1 MDLYRK
7 LFWSRIK
14 EYALEWFIMIMIVFA
29 LFVLAS
35 LDTESYSV
43 LESIPIILMLIGGVV
58 QIRDSYLHTV
68 VANPYRKGKKFSYYR
83 RTPKQINFKMT
94 LFQIL
99 IGLIFISFLL
109 VGFNDFSFW
118 IATPIIILI
127 LQLFKDKKSSRIR
140 LKKSKLIE
148 ALRAQHLFL
157 PEESILDIESDFD
170 IFSVNEHVT
179 DTLQLFTEENRNQEG
194 YFYAITS
201 CELIVGVQRLNT
213 PFFYTAIPLQE
224 ITKLA
229 IIDSGYYKKNVIL
242 GSIFV
247 IGYGMNRQLNYYT
260 KNRISSILQPFFGS
274 LVYALDAETWKES
287 TFNGIPHRDHPAFVE
302 YEFHGDLSS
311 HPEPYLPFLRQP

>member
-1 MDLYRK
+1 MNLYRK

-14 EYALEWFIMIMIVFA
+14 EYAIGWFVMIVFA

-35 LDTESYSV
+35 LFTESESYSA
-43 LESIPIILMLIGGVV
+43 LESIPFILMLIGGIV

-94 LFQIL
+94 FFQIL
-99 IGLIFISFLL
+99 TGLIFISFLL
-109 VGFNDFSFW
+109 TGLNHFSFW
-118 IATPIIILI
+118 ILTPIIILI

-157 PEESILDIESDFD
+157 PEESIWDIESNFD
-170 IFSVNEHVT
+170 IISLNEHVT
-179 DTLQLFTEENRNQEG
+179 DTLQLFTEEDRNQEG

-201 CELIVGVQRLNT
+201 CQLIVGVQRLNT

-224 ITKLA
+224 INKLA
-229 IIDSGYYKKNVIL
+229 VLDSGFYKKNATL
-242 GSIFV
+242 DSMFV
-247 IGYGMNRQLNYYT
+247 IGYGMNRQLNHHA
-260 KNRISSILQPFFGS
+260 KNRISSMLQAFIGS
-274 LVYALDAETWKES
+274 LVHALDAQTWKEP

-311 HPEPYLPFLRQP
+311 YPEPYLPFLR

>member
-1 MDLYRK
+1 MNLYRK

-14 EYALEWFIMIMIVFA
+14 EYAIGWFVMIVFA

-35 LDTESYSV
+35 LDTESYSDSV
-43 LESIPIILMLIGGVV
+43 LDSIPFILMLIGGVV

-83 RTPKQINFKMT
+83 RTPKQINFKLT
-94 LFQIL
+94 FFQIL

-109 VGFNDFSFW
+109 SGFNHFSFW

-140 LKKSKLIE
+140 LRKSKLIE
-148 ALRAQHLFL
+148 ALREQHLFL
-157 PEESILDIESDFD
+157 PEESIWDIESDFD
-170 IFSVNEHVT
+170 IISVNDNVK
-179 DTLQLFTEENRNQEG
+179 DTLQLFTEEDRNSEG

-260 KNRISSILQPFFGS
+260 KNRMSSILQPFFGS
-274 LVYALDAETWKES
+274 LVHALDAQTWQEP
-287 TFNGIPHRDHPAFVE
+287 TFTGFPHRDHPAFVA

-311 HPEPYLPFLRQP
+311 YPEPYLPFLRQP

>member
-14 EYALEWFIMIMIVFA
+14 EYIAGWFLLIVFA
-29 LFVLAS
+29 LPVLAIM
-35 LDTESYSV
+35 DTETDTV
-43 LESIPIILMLIGGVV
+43 MDAIPFILILIGFIV

-68 VANPYRKGKKFSYYR
+68 VANPYRKGKKFHYYR
-83 RTPKQINFKMT
+83 RSPKQNNAKIVF
-94 LFQIL
+94 FQIL
-99 IGLIFISFLL
+99 IGLIFISFI
-109 VGFNDFSFW
+109 VDGFNHILFW
-118 IATPIIILI
+118 IVTPLIILL
-127 LQLFKDKKSSRIR
+127 LQLFKDKKSSRVR
-140 LKKSKLIE
+140 LKKTKLIE
-148 ALRAQHLFL
+148 KLREQQLFL
-157 PEESILDIESDFD
+157 PEESIWDIESDFD
-170 IFSVNEHVT
+170 IISVNDNVK
-179 DTLQLFTEENRNQEG
+179 DTLQLFTEEDRNSEG

-201 CELIVGVQRLNT
+201 CELIVGVQRLNI

-229 IIDSGYYKKNVIL
+229 IFDSGFYKKNSASD
-242 GSIFV
+242 SIFV

-287 TFNGIPHRDHPAFVE
+287 TFNGIPHRDYPAFVE

>member
-1 MDLYRK
+1 LNLYKK

-14 EYALEWFIMIMIVFA
+14 EYAIGWFVMIVFA

-35 LDTESYSV
+35 LDTESPSYSV
-43 LESIPIILMLIGGVV
+43 LESIPFILMLIGGIV

-94 LFQIL
+94 FFQIL

-109 VGFNDFSFW
+109 SGFNHFSFW

-140 LKKSKLIE
+140 LRKSKLIE
-148 ALRAQHLFL
+148 TLRAQHLFL
-157 PEESILDIESDFD
+157 PEESIWDIESDFD
-170 IFSVNEHVT
+170 IISVNENVI
-179 DTLQLFTEENRNQEG
+179 DTLQLFTEEDRSTEG

-201 CELIVGVQRLNT
+201 CELIVGVQRLNA

-260 KNRISSILQPFFGS
+260 KNRMSSILQPFFGS
-274 LVYALDAETWKES
+274 LVHALDAQTWKEPNF
-287 TFNGIPHRDHPAFVE
+287 TGTPHRDHPAFVK

-311 HPEPYLPFLRQP
+311 YPEPYLPFLR